1 MHTRPEGRMTTL
13 KRLRLERQ
21 LSLRALGEML
31 DTSYMTIWRW
41 ESMQCEPKW
50 RNVRR
55 LERMFNLPIET
66 LLSNEKATTP
76 R

>member
-1 MHTRPEGRMTTL
+1 MSTL

-41 ESMQCEPKW
+41 ESLQSEPTY
-50 RNVRR
+50 RNVRK
-55 LERMFNLPIET
+55 LERVFGLPVET
-66 LLSNEKATTP
+66 LLSNEKATTS